1 MNFISVYITFPNR
14 KEAES
19 AMQILLEDKLIACAS
34 LIDEASSMYFWEG
47 KMCKESETLVFAKTS
62 KLLFPKVE
70 KRIKELH
77 SYICPCILALPI
89 IDGNQEYFSWMQ
101 DSLSRESS

>member
-34 LIDEASSMYFWEG
+34 LIDDASSMYFWEG
-47 KMCKESETLVFAKTS
+47 KMCKESETLVFAKTAKS
-62 KLLFPKVE
+62 LFLKVK
-70 KRIKELH
+70 KRIKQLH
-77 SYICPCILALPI
+77 SYECPCILALSI
-89 IDGNQEYFSWMQ
+89 IDGNKEYLDWLQ
-101 DSLSRESS
+101 QSLDGVQS